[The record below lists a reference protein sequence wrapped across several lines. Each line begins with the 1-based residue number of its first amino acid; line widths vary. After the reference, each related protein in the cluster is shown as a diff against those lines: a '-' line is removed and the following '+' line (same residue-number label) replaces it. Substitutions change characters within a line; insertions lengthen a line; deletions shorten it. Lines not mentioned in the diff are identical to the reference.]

1 MDIYNYQLLVIGGG
15 CGGASAAIQ
24 AARLGIKTLLVEETP
39 WLGGMVT
46 AAGVSAFDGNK
57 YAVGGGI
64 FAELRSMIE
73 DYYGGADK
81 TFTGWISLTCFE
93 PKKGAEFLHT
103 IASKEK
109 SLDIWFE
116 SSLVKPLLDGNR
128 ITGAEVKRKDGT
140 VVQVNAAIT
149 IEATEFGDLLKLA
162 NIPYRLGRDAKS
174 DTGEADACHKWDGE
188 VQDVTFCAILKKYDG
203 TAPVIAPSADYD
215 PERFINS
222 TDVHCDTTDEKIL
235 GHKLHSFESFIT
247 YAALPND
254 KYLLNWPFRSNDYP
268 TTIDLYE
275 NLPNRKWHYEQA
287 KRLTLDFIH
296 YIQTRLGHPEW
307 GLATDEFPTDD
318 ALPFIPY
325 VRESRRIKGLRL
337 MKEEDVIPVS
347 GSHRPPLQKD
357 SIAVGDYFL
366 DHHHSKFFIGP
377 EDQRISENYPDN
389 APFQIPLGTLIPE
402 GYEGIIAS
410 EKSISVTHIVN
421 GCTRLQ
427 PCVMQTGQ
435 AAGVLAALAI
445 RKNCSASAVTTEE
458 VQDILLE
465 AGAPLFPYKDLF
477 PANPHFKAIQK
488 LALKGIFID
497 EEDHCFHPEKT
508 VTAGEIPAWFKHFGL
523 IDFVNVHGL
532 EGMTRDE
539 AFALIAE
546 TISKK

>member
-435 AAGVLAALAI
+435 AAGVLAALSI
-445 RKNCSASAVTTEE
+445 KKNCSASGVATEE
-458 VQDILLE
+458 VQDILLD
-465 AGAPLFPYKDLF
+465 AGASLFPYKDLF
-477 PANPHFKAIQK
+477 PSNLHFKAIQK

-497 EEDHCFHPEKT
+497 EEDHYFHPEKI
-508 VTAGEIPAWFKHFGL
+508 VTADEIPAWFKHFGL

>member
-1 MDIYNYQLLVIGGG
+1 MDIYNYELLVIGGG
-15 CGGASAAIQ
+15 CGGSSAAIQ

-46 AAGVSAFDGNK
+46 SAGVSAFDGNK
-57 YAVGGGI
+57 HAVGGGI

-73 DYYGGADK
+73 AHYGGADK

-93 PKKGAEFLHT
+93 PKIGAEFLHT

-109 SLDIWFE
+109 SLDIWCGA
-116 SSLVKPLLDGNR
+116 SLIKPLMNGNR
-128 ITGAEVKRKDGT
+128 LTGAEIKRKDGS

-149 IEATEFGDLLKLA
+149 IEATEFGDLIKLA
-162 NIPYRLGRDAKS
+162 GLPYRLGRDAKS
-174 DTGEADACHKWDGE
+174 DTGEPDACEQWDGE
-188 VQDVTFCAILKKYDG
+188 VQDVTFCAILKKHTG
-203 TAPVIAPSADYD
+203 NAPSVAPSDQYD
-215 PERFINS
+215 SEQFINS
-222 TDVHCDTTDEKIL
+222 TAVHSNTTDEKIL

-275 NLPNRKWHYEQA
+275 NLPNRNRHYEQA
-287 KRLTLDFIH
+287 KRLTLDYIH

-307 GLATDEFPTDD
+307 GLATDEFPTEDH
-318 ALPFIPY
+318 LPFIPY

-347 GSHRPPLQKD
+347 GSFRPPLQKD

-366 DHHHSKFFIGP
+366 DHHHSKFFVGP
-377 EDQRISENYPDN
+377 EEERISENYPDN
-389 APFQIPLGTLIPE
+389 APFQIPAGTLIPE

-435 AAGVLAALAI
+435 AAGVLASLAI
-445 RKNCSASAVTTEE
+445 KKNCSAS
-458 VQDILLE
+458 DILPEEIQDTLLD

-477 PANPHFKAIQK
+477 PSNPHFKTIQK
-488 LALKGIFID
+488 LALRGIFID
-497 EEDHCFHPEKT
+497 EEDHCFHPERV
-508 VTAGEIPAWFKHFGL
+508 VTADEIPAWFKHFGL
-523 IDFVNVHGL
+523 IDFINAQEL
-532 EGMTRDE
+532 EGMKRDE
-539 AFALIAE
+539 AFARIAG
-546 TISKK
+546 KVQGK